1 MLILYFASPGTG
13 GSRGPYA
20 ERYHLSLLSV
30 LILLSSRLPQQGV
43 SEVAQSCPT
52 LCDPMD
58 YSLPGSSV
66 HGILQARVL
75 EWVTNKG
82 RRMLMT
88 SSISQMTSTATSA
101 ERGHLFL
108 TVPAKIQGAC
118 VHSRARLSATP
129 WPASLLCPW
138 GFPDKNTAVGCHS
151 PLQGIFPTQGSNR
164 RLWQLLHCQVGSL
177 ALMPPGIPT
186 WFSQV
191 RSWRWCQSPAGHM
204 HHKWARCIIPKRNPV
219 LLPRK
224 HKQLLSPTWT
234 LTVYVESSTNNNHFS
249 NPSRLGGG
257 KRGSRGRGDINTWS
271 WFILL
276 YSRN

>member
-1 MLILYFASPGTG
+1 
-13 GSRGPYA
+13 
-20 ERYHLSLLSV
+20 
-30 LILLSSRLPQQGV
+30 
-43 SEVAQSCPT
+43 
-52 LCDPMD
+52 MD

-75 EWVTNKG
+75 EWVANKG
-82 RRMLMT
+82 RRLLMT

-108 TVPAKIQGAC
+108 TVPAKIQGRC
-118 VHSRARLSATP
+118 VHSRARLCDPVNCQSPLSVGFPRQEYCSGLPFPSPGDLPNPGIKQASLATP
-129 WPASLLCPW
+129 
-138 GFPDKNTAVGCHS
+138 
-151 PLQGIFPTQGSNR
+151 
-164 RLWQLLHCQVGSL
+164 
-177 ALMPPGIPT
+177 ALSGRFFSTHATWNPYMIQPGEELEL
-186 WFSQV
+186 
-191 RSWRWCQSPAGHM
+191 CQSPAGHM

-249 NPSRLGGG
+249 NPRRLGGG
-257 KRGSRGRGDINTWS
+257 KRGSQGRGDINTWS

-276 YSRN
+276 YIRN